1 MGEATLIAVTRAQM
15 REIDR
20 LAIEEYGIPSLALME
35 NAGVAVAREVEA
47 LGAHRVLVV
56 CGAGNNGGDGYV
68 AARHLANHGVLVQ
81 ILAAAEPKGDA
92 AIMARPARRLCGTVG
107 SPDAIVDALFGTGL
121 TRPIE
126 GDWIARINGAG
137 VPVVAAD
144 IPSGLDA
151 DTGLPL
157 GDAVRAT
164 VTVTMGLPK
173 VGFARATAYVG
184 RVVVADIGFPRALL
198 DCPPRV

>member
-1 MGEATLIAVTRAQM
+1 MTAVTRAQM

-20 LAIEEYGIPSLALME
+20 LAIEDYGIPSLALME
-35 NAGVAVAREVEA
+35 NAGVAIAREVEA
-47 LGAHRVLVV
+47 LGARRVLVV

-68 AARHLANHGVLVQ
+68 AARHLANHGLRVE

-92 AIMARPARRLCGTVG
+92 AIVARPARRLCGTIDA
-107 SPDAIVDALFGTGL
+107 PDAIVDALFGTGL
-121 TRPIE
+121 TRPVE
-126 GDWIARINGAG
+126 GDWIARINRAG

-173 VGFARATAYVG
+173 VGFARAAAYVG

-198 DCPPRV
+198 ESPPRV